1 MHGLPYLPQS
11 FDMGVEKKKG
21 AGNETDK
28 KLKSAKASNEWFFI
42 IYPIWLISDLSF

>member
-21 AGNETDK
+21 AGDEVDK
-28 KLKSAKASNEWFFI
+28 KRKS
-42 IYPIWLISDLSF
+42 